1 MAISPKLLDDKFMK
15 EVSRIEEQLDDK
27 LTACSLG
34 PAKRVNI
41 DVPHGM
47 NQSHFQILKPRYIA
61 VGWKDVIWNS
71 DQREG
76 DWLVFE
82 A

>member
-1 MAISPKLLDDKFMK
+1 MAISPKLLDEKFMK

-41 DVPHGM
+41 NVPHEM
-47 NQSHFQILKPRYIA
+47 NQSHFQILKPRYISA
-61 VGWKDVIWNS
+61 GWKNVTWNS